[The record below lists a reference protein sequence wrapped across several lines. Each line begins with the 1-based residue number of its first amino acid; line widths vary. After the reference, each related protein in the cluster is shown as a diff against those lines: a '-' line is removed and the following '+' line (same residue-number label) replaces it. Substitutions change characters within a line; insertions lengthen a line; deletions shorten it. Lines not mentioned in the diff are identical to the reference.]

1 MSRASSGTVAASV
14 AACSTARG
22 LACGRMREPVPGVGE
37 APTVGKRPD
46 GSVGEI
52 PVPEIVGSVPEFGSV
67 IKGLV
72 GLVVGLTTTTSVAES
87 EKERAP
93 VADAL
98 AESCTCSPSVALDR
112 TRTVAWSSSV
122 WPTGRL
128 PILQVAPLAT
138 GQTLNLGESM
148 NNAGA
153 MWALTETPVLLALV
167 LQTQITKLALCPALT
182 SDEAEK
188 D

>member
-1 MSRASSGTVAASV
+1 MAFAFASSLGFGARRDSLAIAMVTAPARTASPASCPPMSRASSGTVAASV

-98 AESCTCSPSVALDR
+98 AESCTCSPSAALDR
-112 TRTVAWSSSV
+112 TRTVA
-122 WPTGRL
+122 
-128 PILQVAPLAT
+128 
-138 GQTLNLGESM
+138 
-148 NNAGA
+148 
-153 MWALTETPVLLALV
+153 
-167 LQTQITKLALCPALT
+167 
-182 SDEAEK
+182 
-188 D
+188 